1 MPAGRELI
9 VEGVRESIQVELVV
23 VQEEA
28 VLAQNIALAETLKN
42 LEDAL
47 NVETRTE
54 EAVESVQVEV
64 VVLEIVHIAK
74 IERIQA
80 VYAVIAAEEFLLEDL
95 EAQGVEY
102 ILDVEAV
109 EIERVCVQFGKVQTV
124 HVELVV
130 RVQILTIAQVLPV
143 QVLVVDVLGRRL
155 GGVALSLFTRYTV
168 RLGLLISP
176 PMKLTLEQQRRWRL
190 RPRW

>member
-1 MPAGRELI
+1 LPVGRELI

-23 VQEEA
+23 VQEEV
-28 VLAQNIALAETLKN
+28 VLVKDIALAETLKN

-47 NVETRTE
+47 NVEIRAE

-64 VVLEIVHIAK
+64 VELEVVHIAK
-74 IERIQA
+74 IERTQA

-95 EAQGVEY
+95 EAQGVED

-109 EIERVCVQFGKVQTV
+109 EIERVGVQFGKVQTV

-130 RVQILTIAQVLPV
+130 RVQVLTIVQVLPV
-143 QVLVVDVLGRRL
+143 QVLVVDVLG
-155 GGVALSLFTRYTV
+155 
-168 RLGLLISP
+168 
-176 PMKLTLEQQRRWRL
+176 
-190 RPRW
+190 

>member
-1 MPAGRELI
+1 MPVGRELI

-23 VQEEA
+23 VQEEV
-28 VLAQNIALAETLKN
+28 VLVKDVALAKTLKN

-47 NVETRTE
+47 NVEIRAE

-64 VVLEIVHIAK
+64 VELEVVHIAK
-74 IERIQA
+74 IERTQA

-95 EAQGVEY
+95 EAQGVED

-109 EIERVCVQFGKVQTV
+109 EIERVGVQFGKVQTV

-130 RVQILTIAQVLPV
+130 RVQVLTIVQVLPV
-143 QVLVVDVLGRRL
+143 QVLVVDVLG
-155 GGVALSLFTRYTV
+155 
-168 RLGLLISP
+168 
-176 PMKLTLEQQRRWRL
+176 
-190 RPRW
+190 